1 MCELQIIG
9 VYFEILCYVAESRAA
24 DGASREVVEE
34 NLMAIEQTD
43 REAHTNRGGTV
54 ARGATPWLH

>member
-34 NLMAIEQTD
+34 NLMAEHTN
-43 REAHTNRGGTV
+43 REALNDRGGTV
-54 ARGATPWLH
+54 ARGATPWLQ